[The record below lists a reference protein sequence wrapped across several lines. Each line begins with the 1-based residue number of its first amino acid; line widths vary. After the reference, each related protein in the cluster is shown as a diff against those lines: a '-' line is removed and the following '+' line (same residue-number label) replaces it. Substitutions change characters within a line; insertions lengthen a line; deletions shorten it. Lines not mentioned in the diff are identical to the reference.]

1 MVLALFLRPREHIA
15 TIEVGEGCGIR
26 VRENGMPSY
35 QVEEIFAGKVII
47 SHKIVA
53 PTPFRAAKLAT
64 NRDVTLRNS
73 EVRWIRVFE
82 EDRRHRAYE
91 YTVIERPQFVSRGG
105 R

>member
-1 MVLALFLRPREHIA
+1 
-15 TIEVGEGCGIR
+15 
-26 VRENGMPSY
+26 MPSY
-35 QVEEIFAGKVII
+35 EVEEIFAGKVIV

-82 EDRRHRAYE
+82 EDRRHRAFE
-91 YTVIERPQFVSRGG
+91 YTVIERRQVGSRAGSS
-105 R
+105 